1 MSAVLKIEDHG
12 RVRLLTL
19 NRADAL
25 NSFNDALYDA
35 VTDALN
41 TAATDDNVA
50 VVVLTGAGRGF
61 SAGQD
66 LTEMGNK
73 PVHTD
78 GKRHGFE
85 PFIDAVVSFPKP
97 LISAVNGIGVG
108 IGLTLLP
115 HCDLVLIADTARLRA
130 PFVSLGVTLEAG
142 NSFLLPSRIGW
153 AEAAHLLYTTNW
165 IDAKKSVEIGLAWK
179 MVPAAELLDEA
190 LQLASEIA
198 VMSIAALVATKKN
211 LLATRNDS
219 VRAARDREIEEF
231 DKLRGGPAN
240 LEAIAAFKEKRVPD
254 FSKLGS

>member
-153 AEAAHLLYTTNW
+153 TEAAHLLYTTNW